1 MAIFKEKFNKFRFLN
16 EFGNTSRIHLFKNPH
31 AYF

>member
-1 MAIFKEKFNKFRFLN
+1 MAIFKEKFSKFRFLN
-16 EFGNTSRIHLFKNPH
+16 ELGNTSRIRLFKTPV